1 MTILLIILTVVL
13 AGLGIYFGRLGGEI
27 ERLSKRIGDLER
39 KVAAGAAAP
48 RPAPVATRPEAIGAE
63 PAAAPR
69 EAAVRETDTL
79 PGDAAMEAG
88 EEPAFTPI
96 ETPLPA
102 PAAPV
107 APGGPYGGVEQAL
120 GTKWAVWLGGIA
132 LALGGLFLVR
142 YTIEAG
148 LLGPGV
154 RVLLGG
160 LLATVL
166 ALAGEWSMRRE
177 VKLGVAI
184 PSAYIPGVLT
194 AAAIVVAFG
203 TIYAAHALYGF
214 LGPASAFVLL
224 GATGLLSMLG
234 ALRHGPALAGLGLA
248 ASYVTPLLVTSQ
260 PANYWPVVLF
270 LAVVAAAAFMLAR
283 ARRWLWLAVIAV
295 AGAVAWGF
303 VMTLAGGADAYWP
316 VTVHILMQLGLAAV
330 CMAVEPHL
338 GTPDRNAKLDWI
350 AAAALGAMTFLV
362 VTSLASVPFEAP
374 AWLPLGTIAILML
387 AIAAWMSAPAGCA
400 ALFAGFVGLC
410 VLLLWPG
417 VDAGPDASRLMPG
430 LRETFRLP
438 ETISTYLTYAA
449 LSALGVAA
457 AAALRLWR
465 GRELSLEIAALYAA
479 AATTPP
485 LLALVIT
492 YLRVTQ
498 FEASVPFA
506 AAAIV
511 LAGLFTLATD
521 RFQRAETGES
531 DDGMRLA
538 TGAFAAAAIAALS
551 FALFS
556 VLDRGYLTVA
566 FALAALGAAYVASVR
581 EIPLLRYAVA
591 ALGFVVLGRMIYDPT
606 IMGESV
612 GKLPILNW
620 LLVGY
625 GVPALAFWQAARL
638 LRPRGEDTAV
648 RLADGLTVLFV
659 ALLAFFQVRHLMN
672 AGDPFSGRITHV
684 ELGLHVVTALALAL
698 VLTKL
703 DLARANPVFHW
714 ASIAI
719 GGIGLLFA
727 VFGLGVIGN
736 PLFTGDAVE
745 GQPLLSSLLLGY
757 LVPGIMA
764 LYVARQ
770 IRGLRPAWMTIATAT
785 LGLVLILLYVSLSV
799 RHAFQGAG
807 ISIWNHTTQPEHW
820 AHSAAWLALGVALLL
835 YGLWRGA
842 IEARIASALL
852 VALAAVKIA
861 VFDLADVGGIWR
873 ALSFLCL
880 GAVLIG
886 IGILYQRL
894 IFRPAPA
901 GTALPA
907 A

>member
-1 MTILLIILTVVL
+1 MSILLIILTAIL
-13 AGLGIYFGRLGGEI
+13 IGMGIYFGRLGGEI

-39 KVAAGAAAP
+39 KVAAGASAP
-48 RPAPVATRPEAIGAE
+48 LPAPIAARPDAIVAE
-63 PAAAPR
+63 PVAAPR
-69 EAAVRETDTL
+69 EAVEPEPEVA
-79 PGDAAMEAG
+79 PSGAAMEQA
-88 EEPAFTPI
+88 EEPAVSPI
-96 ETPLPA
+96 ETPLPVPTA
-102 PAAPV
+102 PAAPS
-107 APGGPYGGVEQAL
+107 GPYGGVEQAL

-160 LLATVL
+160 LLAAVL

-214 LGPASAFVLL
+214 LGPAAAFMLL
-224 GATGLLSMLG
+224 GATGLLSMIG

-248 ASYVTPLLVTSQ
+248 ASYVTPLLVSSQ
-260 PANYWPVVLF
+260 SANYWPVVLF
-270 LAVVAAAAFMLAR
+270 LAMVAAAAFMLAR

-303 VMTLAGGADAYWP
+303 VLTLAGGADATWP
-316 VTVHILMQLGLAAV
+316 AAVHILAQLGLAAV
-330 CMAVEPHL
+330 FMAVEPHL
-338 GTPDRNAKLDWI
+338 GTSDRDAKLDWI

-374 AWLPLGTIAILML
+374 AWLPLATIAIIML
-387 AIAAWMSAPAGCA
+387 AITAWLSAPAGFA
-400 ALFAGFVGLC
+400 TLFAGFVALC

-417 VDAGPDASRLMPG
+417 VDVGPDVSRLMPG
-430 LRETFRLP
+430 FRETFRLP
-438 ETISTYLTYAA
+438 ETISTYLIYAA
-449 LSALGVAA
+449 LSTLGVAA

-465 GRELSLEIAALYAA
+465 GAELTLEIAALYAA

-506 AAAIV
+506 ATAIV

-521 RFQRAETGES
+521 RFQRAETGNG
-531 DDGMRLA
+531 DAGMQLA

-556 VLDRGYLTVA
+556 VLERGYLTVA
-566 FALAALGAAYVASVR
+566 FALAALGTAYVASVR
-581 EIPLLRYAVA
+581 DIPLLRYAVA

-612 GKLPILNW
+612 GTTPILNW
-620 LLVGY
+620 LLIGY
-625 GVPALAFWQAARL
+625 GVPALAFLQAARL
-638 LRPRGEDTAV
+638 LRPRGEDIAV

-672 AGDPFSGRITHV
+672 AGDPFAGRLDHV
-684 ELGLHVVTALALAL
+684 ELGLHVITALTLAL
-698 VLTKL
+698 ILTRL
-703 DLARANPVFHW
+703 DLGRANPVFHW
-714 ASIAI
+714 ASIVL

-727 VFGLGVIGN
+727 VCGLGV
-736 PLFTGDAVE
+736 L
-745 GQPLLSSLLLGY
+745 GQ
-757 LVPGIMA
+757 
-764 LYVARQ
+764 
-770 IRGLRPAWMTIATAT
+770 
-785 LGLVLILLYVSLSV
+785 
-799 RHAFQGAG
+799 
-807 ISIWNHTTQPEHW
+807 
-820 AHSAAWLALGVALLL
+820 
-835 YGLWRGA
+835 
-842 IEARIASALL
+842 SAL
-852 VALAAVKIA
+852 
-861 VFDLADVGGIWR
+861 
-873 ALSFLCL
+873 
-880 GAVLIG
+880 
-886 IGILYQRL
+886 QR
-894 IFRPAPA
+894 
-901 GTALPA
+901 
-907 A
+907 

>member
-13 AGLGIYFGRLGGEI
+13 AGMGIYFGRLGGEI

-48 RPAPVATRPEAIGAE
+48 RREVIVAE
-63 PAAAPR
+63 PATAPR
-69 EAAVRETDTL
+69 EAAVPEPDTL
-79 PGDAAMEAG
+79 PGDVAMEAG
-88 EEPAFTPI
+88 EEPTFSPI

-107 APGGPYGGVEQAL
+107 AQSGPYGGVEQAL

-160 LLATVL
+160 LLAAVL

-248 ASYVTPLLVTSQ
+248 ASYVTPLLVSSNT
-260 PANYWPVVLF
+260 ANYWPVVLF
-270 LAVVAAAAFMLAR
+270 LAVVAASGFMLAR

-303 VMTLAGGADAYWP
+303 VLTLAGGADAYWP
-316 VTVHILMQLGLAAV
+316 AAVHILMQLGLAAV
-330 CMAVEPHL
+330 FMAVEPHL
-338 GTPDRNAKLDWI
+338 GTSDRHAKLDWI

-362 VTSLASVPFEAP
+362 VTSLAGVPFEAP
-374 AWLPLGTIAILML
+374 AWLPLATIAIIML
-387 AIAAWMSAPAGCA
+387 AIAAWMSAPAGFT
-400 ALFAGFVGLC
+400 ALFAGFVALC

-430 LRETFRLP
+430 FRETFRLP

-465 GRELSLEIAALYAA
+465 GREFSLEIAALYAA

-498 FEASVPFA
+498 FQASVPFA

-521 RFQRAETGES
+521 RFQRAETGEG

-556 VLDRGYLTVA
+556 VFERGYLTVA

-606 IMGESV
+606 IMGEHV
-612 GKLPILNW
+612 GSMPILNW

-625 GVPALAFWQAARL
+625 GVPAIAFWQAARL
-638 LRPRGEDTAV
+638 LRPRGEDMAV

-703 DLARANPVFHW
+703 DLARANPVLHW

-745 GQPLLSSLLLGY
+745 GRPFLSALLLGY
-757 LVPGIMA
+757 LVPGLMA

-770 IRGLRPAWMTIATAT
+770 IRGLRPDWMTIATAT

-807 ISIWNHTTQPEHW
+807 ISIWNPTTQPEHW

-901 GTALPA
+901 GPA
-907 A
+907 PPAEQVP

>member
-1 MTILLIILTVVL
+1 MSILLIILIAIL
-13 AGLGIYFGRLGGEI
+13 IGMGIYFGRLGGEI

-48 RPAPVATRPEAIGAE
+48 PLAPAERPEAIAAE
-63 PAAAPR
+63 PVAVSR
-69 EAAVRETDTL
+69 EDVEPEPDTVPTDAEL
-79 PGDAAMEAG
+79 EAG
-88 EEPAFTPI
+88 EEPIISPI
-96 ETPLPA
+96 ETPP
-102 PAAPV
+102 PEPTR
-107 APGGPYGGVEQAL
+107 PPPPSGPYGGVEQAL

-142 YTIEAG
+142 YSIEAG

-154 RVLLGG
+154 RVVLGA
-160 LLATVL
+160 LLAAVL

-224 GATGLLSMLG
+224 GAVGLLSMLG

-248 ASYVTPLLVTSQ
+248 ASYVTPLLVSSNS
-260 PANYWPVVLF
+260 ANYWPVVLF

-303 VMTLAGGADAYWP
+303 ILTLAGGTEAHWP
-316 VTVHILMQLGLAAV
+316 ATVHILAQLGLAAV
-330 CMAVEPHL
+330 FMAVEPHL
-338 GTPDRNAKLDWI
+338 DTSDRDAKLDWI
-350 AAAALGAMTFLV
+350 AAAALGAMTFLA
-362 VTSLASVPFEAP
+362 VTGLASIPFSSP
-374 AWLPLGTIAILML
+374 AWLPLATIAIVILG
-387 AIAAWMSAPAGCA
+387 AAAWLSASAA
-400 ALFAGFVGLC
+400 FTALFAGFVALT
-410 VLLLWPG
+410 VILLWPG

-430 LRETFRLP
+430 FRETFRLP
-438 ETISTYLTYAA
+438 ETISTYLTYAV
-449 LSALGVAA
+449 LSSLGVAT

-465 GRELSLEIAALYAA
+465 GRELNLEIAALYAA

-485 LLALVIT
+485 LLALVIA

-511 LAGLFTLATD
+511 LAGLFTVATD
-521 RFQRAETGES
+521 RFQRVEAGDGGE
-531 DDGMRLA
+531 GMQLA
-538 TGAFAAAAIAALS
+538 TGAFAAAAIAALC

-556 VLDRGYLTVA
+556 IFERGYLTVA

-581 EIPLLRYAVA
+581 DIPLLRYAVA

-612 GKLPILNW
+612 GRIPILNW

-625 GVPALAFWQAARL
+625 GVPAVAFWQAARL
-638 LRPRGEDTAV
+638 LRPSGEDVAV

-703 DLARANPVFHW
+703 DLSRANPVFHW

-719 GGIGLLFA
+719 GGVGLLFA
-727 VFGLGVIGN
+727 AFGLGVLGN
-736 PLFTGDAVE
+736 PLFNGDAIE
-745 GQPLLSSLLLGY
+745 GRPFLSQLLLGY
-757 LVPGIMA
+757 LVPGVMA
-764 LYVARQ
+764 LYTARQ
-770 IRGLRPAWMTIATAT
+770 IRGIRPDWMTIAVAT
-785 LGLVLILLYVSLSV
+785 LGLVLIVLYVSLSV
-799 RHAFQGAG
+799 RHAFQGPV
-807 ISIWNHTTQPEHW
+807 ISIWNLTTQPEHW

-894 IFRPAPA
+894 IFGVEPRDQGAVSPP
-901 GTALPA
+901 
-907 A
+907 